1 MVDYKIVGEKDG
13 EVFLEELPDNK
24 NEIKEPEPE
33 LKELTLIKARKNTEE
48 ENIDADVIITYF
60 VKKNGARAPGY
71 LEVKEYK
78 NGKVVHYSI
87 NAVSAISRTVNS
99 RLGPILSYLNVNKDD
114 TYYYEI
120 YKVIKS
126 VVYGNYIINELYK
139 NGYTIFIDP
148 ESVGE
153 FYYKIY
159 RNLSYGDLSK
169 EEYLAITQINKIDP
183 YTEKDLTLYSN
194 ILDRIRQKTEVKAIK
209 K

>member
-1 MVDYKIVGEKDG
+1 MDYKIVGEKDG
-13 EVFLEELPDNK
+13 EVFLEEVPDDK
-24 NEIKEPEPE
+24 KEIKEPEPE

-78 NGKVVHYSI
+78 DGKVIYYSI
-87 NAVSAISRTVNS
+87 NAISAISRTVNN
-99 RLGPILSYLNVNKDD
+99 RLGPILSHLNIKKGD

-139 NGYTIFIDP
+139 NGYIIFIDP
-148 ESVGE
+148 ESVGD
-153 FYYKIY
+153 FYYTIY
-159 RNLSYGDLSK
+159 RNLAYGDLPK
-169 EEYLAITQINKIDP
+169 GEYLEITQINKISP
-183 YTEKDLTLYSN
+183 YTEKELSLYSN
-194 ILDRIRQKTEVKAIK
+194 IVDRLRQKIKIKAIK
-209 K
+209 T

>member
-1 MVDYKIVGEKDG
+1 MDYKIVGEKDG
-13 EVFLEELPDNK
+13 EVFLEEIPDNK
-24 NEIKEPEPE
+24 NEIKDPEPE
-33 LKELTLIKARKNTEE
+33 TKELTLIKARKNTEE

-78 NGKVVHYSI
+78 DGKTVYYSI
-87 NAVSAISRTVNS
+87 NAVSAVSKTVNN
-99 RLGPILSYLNVNKDD
+99 RLSPILGYLNIKKGD

-126 VVYGNYIINELYK
+126 IIYGNYIVEELSRNNY
-139 NGYTIFIDP
+139 IIHIDP
-148 ESVGE
+148 ESVGN

-159 RNLSYGDLSK
+159 KNLVYGDLPE
-169 EEYLAITQINKIDP
+169 EEYLGITQINKIDP

-194 ILDRIRQKTEVKAIK
+194 IVDRIRQKMGVKAIK
-209 K
+209 R

>member
-1 MVDYKIVGEKDG
+1 MVDYKIIQHGDEAY
-13 EVFLEELPDNK
+13 LEEIKDDK
-24 NEIKEPEPE
+24 EEIKEPEPE

-71 LEVKEYK
+71 LEVREYK
-78 NGKVVHYSI
+78 DGKIVHYSI
-87 NAVSAISRTVNS
+87 NAISAITRTVNN
-99 RLGPILSYLNVNKDD
+99 RLGPILSYLNIKKEDI
-114 TYYYEI
+114 YYYKI

-148 ESVGE
+148 ESVGN

-159 RNLSYGDLSK
+159 RNLIYGDLPK
-169 EEYLAITQINKIDP
+169 EEYLEITQINKINP

-194 ILDRIRQKTEVKAIK
+194 IVDRLRQKIEVKSIK
-209 K
+209 R

>member
-1 MVDYKIVGEKDG
+1 
-13 EVFLEELPDNK
+13 
-24 NEIKEPEPE
+24 
-33 LKELTLIKARKNTEE
+33 
-48 ENIDADVIITYF
+48 
-60 VKKNGARAPGY
+60 
-71 LEVKEYK
+71 
-78 NGKVVHYSI
+78 
-87 NAVSAISRTVNS
+87 
-99 RLGPILSYLNVNKDD
+99 LGPILSYLNVNKDD

-169 EEYLAITQINKIDP
+169 EEYLVITQINKIDP

-194 ILDRIRQKTEVKAIK
+194 IMDRLRQKMEIKAIK